1 MKDFL
6 KEFGKDIIVVAV
18 VVLAISFFIKPIVV
32 QGISMLPTL
41 ETKDYLL
48 VSRQAYNFGEPERGD
63 IVVFP
68 HEEGTEETYYI
79 KRIIALPGDHLVIKD
94 GKVYINNKVMNEDY
108 IAEDYT
114 SGDIDYK
121 IPEGRIFV
129 MGDNRGSSSDSRYFG
144 TVKIDEVLG
153 EAFVRL
159 FPFSKIEVFK

>member
-18 VVLAISFFIKPIVV
+18 VVIAVSFFIKPIVV
-32 QGISMLPTL
+32 EGVSMSPTL
-41 ETKDYLL
+41 ESKDYLL

-68 HEEGTEETYYI
+68 HDEGTDEKLYI
-79 KRIIALPGDHLVIKD
+79 KRVIGLPGDHLVIED
-94 GKVYINNKVMNEDY
+94 GKVYINDKLIKEEY
-108 IAEDYT
+108 IAENYT

-121 IPEGRIFV
+121 IPKGRIFV
-129 MGDNRGSSSDSRYFG
+129 MGDNRGNSSDSRYFG
-144 TVKIDEVLG
+144 TVKIDQVVG

-159 FPFSKIEVFK
+159 YPFNKIDVF